1 MTINIPKHLTN
12 IKLISQMHSMMI
24 EYINSY
30 GSLSTNSMNNYLLE
44 DKSYDYINDLIS
56 MIFPDND
63 KYVNLYISNMFYR
76 CKGTIKVFELI
87 EKYLGLKYKS
97 DPVYNIDSLRIEFE
111 YVNGSD
117 LLSFNPSLTNFLNT
131 LLYFNDLSI
140 IVNIFKLNV
149 SSSLSNKSSNICVY
163 YKKSYFEFK

>member
-63 KYVNLYISNMFYR
+63 KYVNLYISNMFY
-76 CKGTIKVFELI
+76 
-87 EKYLGLKYKS
+87 
-97 DPVYNIDSLRIEFE
+97 
-111 YVNGSD
+111 
-117 LLSFNPSLTNFLNT
+117 
-131 LLYFNDLSI
+131 
-140 IVNIFKLNV
+140 
-149 SSSLSNKSSNICVY
+149 
-163 YKKSYFEFK
+163 